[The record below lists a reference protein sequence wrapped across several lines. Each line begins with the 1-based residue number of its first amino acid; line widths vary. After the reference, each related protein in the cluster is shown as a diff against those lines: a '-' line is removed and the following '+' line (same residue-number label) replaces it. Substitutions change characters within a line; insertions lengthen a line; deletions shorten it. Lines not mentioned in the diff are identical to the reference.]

1 MASAFLGGN
10 MAFLKISN
18 TDVSNYIKTLS
29 ISHEPV
35 WNSKAGRTLTAN
47 FVGRVIARK
56 WKIECSTRPLSQ
68 AEIRTITNLLEA
80 ADFFNVEFIPI
91 NATNPITRKFYVNAP
106 STKVYTYSEKL
117 PNVRY
122 ESLSFNIIEQ

>member
-1 MASAFLGGN
+1 
-10 MAFLKISN
+10 MAFLKISGIN
-18 TDVSNYIKTLS
+18 VSDYIKTLS

-35 WNSKAGRTLTAN
+35 WNSKAGRTLTAD

-56 WKIECSTRPLSQ
+56 WKLQCTTRPLSQ
-68 AEIRTITNLLEA
+68 TEMQMITNLLEE
-80 ADFFNVEFIPI
+80 ADFFNVEFIPT
-91 NATNPITRKFYVNAP
+91 NATSAVTKTFYVNAP

-122 ESLSFNIIEQ
+122 ESLSFNIIQQ

>member
-1 MASAFLGGN
+1 
-10 MAFLKISN
+10 MAFLKISG
-18 TDVSNYIKTLS
+18 TDISNCIKS
-29 ISHEPV
+29 ISMSHEPV
-35 WNSKAGRTLTAN
+35 WNSKAGRTLTAD

-56 WKIECSTRPLSQ
+56 WKLQCVTKPLSQ
-68 AEIRTITNLLEA
+68 SEIQKIMNLLEK

-91 NATNPITRKFYVNAP
+91 NATTAITKTFYVNAP
-106 STKVYTYSEKL
+106 STKVYTYSSKL

>member
-1 MASAFLGGN
+1 MSY
-10 MAFLKISN
+10 LKISN
-18 TDVSNYIKTLS
+18 TDLSGYIQTMS

-35 WNSKAGRTLTAN
+35 WNSKAGRTITAN

-56 WKIECSTRPLSQ
+56 WKLQCTTRPLSQ
-68 AEIRTITNLLEA
+68 TEMNKITSLLES
-80 ADFFNVEFIPI
+80 ADFFNVEFIPL
-91 NATNPITRKFYVNAP
+91 NATTATTKTFYVNAP
-106 STKVYTYSEKL
+106 STKIYTYSDKL

>member
-1 MASAFLGGN
+1 MSY
-10 MAFLKISN
+10 LKISN
-18 TDVSNYIKTLS
+18 TDLSGYIKSIS

-35 WNSKAGRTLTAN
+35 WNSKAGRTLTAD

-56 WKIECSTRPLSQ
+56 WKLQCTTRPLSQ
-68 AEIRTITNLLEA
+68 TEMNKITSLLES
-80 ADFFNVEFIPI
+80 ADFFNVEFIPL
-91 NATNPITRKFYVNAP
+91 NATTATTKTFYVNAP
-106 STKVYTYSEKL
+106 STKIYTYSDKL

>member
-1 MASAFLGGN
+1 
-10 MAFLKISN
+10 MAFMKISDI
-18 TDVSNYIKTLS
+18 DVSDYIKTLS

-35 WNSKAGRTLTAN
+35 WNTKAGRTLTAD

-56 WKIECSTRPLSQ
+56 WKLQCTTRPLSQ
-68 AEIRTITNLLEA
+68 TEMQMLMNLLER
-80 ADFFNVEFIPI
+80 ADFFNVEFIPT
-91 NATNPITRKFYVNAP
+91 NATVPITRPFYVNAP

>member
-1 MASAFLGGN
+1 
-10 MAFLKISN
+10 MAFMKISDI
-18 TDVSNYIKTLS
+18 DVSDYIKTLS

-35 WNSKAGRTLTAN
+35 WNTKAGRTLTAD

-56 WKIECSTRPLSQ
+56 WKLQCTTRPLSQ
-68 AEIRTITNLLEA
+68 VEMQTITNLLEK
-80 ADFFNVEFIPI
+80 ADFFNVEFIPT
-91 NATNPITRKFYVNAP
+91 NATSAVTKTFYVNAP
-106 STKVYTYSEKL
+106 STKVYTYSEEL

>member
-1 MASAFLGGN
+1 
-10 MAFLKISN
+10 MAFMKISG
-18 TDVSNYIKTLS
+18 TDVSGYINTLS

-35 WNSKAGRTLTAN
+35 WNSKAGRTLTAD

-56 WKIECSTRPLSQ
+56 WKLQCTTRPLSQ
-68 AEIRTITNLLEA
+68 TEMKMITNLLEK
-80 ADFFNVEFIPI
+80 ADFFNVEFIPT
-91 NATNPITRKFYVNAP
+91 NATSAVTKTFYVNAP
-106 STKVYTYSEKL
+106 STKVYTYSAEL

>member
-1 MASAFLGGN
+1 
-10 MAFLKISN
+10 MAFMKISDI
-18 TDVSNYIKTLS
+18 DVSDYIKTLS

-35 WNSKAGRTLTAN
+35 WNTKAGRTLTDD

-56 WKIECSTRPLSQ
+56 WKLQCTTRPLSQ
-68 AEIRTITNLLEA
+68 VEMQMITNLLEG
-80 ADFFNVEFIPI
+80 ADFFDVEFIPK
-91 NATNPITRKFYVNAP
+91 NETNSITRTFYVNAP

>member
-1 MASAFLGGN
+1 
-10 MAFLKISN
+10 MAFMKISDI
-18 TDVSNYIKTLS
+18 DVSDYIKTLS

-35 WNSKAGRTLTAN
+35 WNTKAGRTLTAD

-56 WKIECSTRPLSQ
+56 WKLQCTTRPLSQ
-68 AEIRTITNLLEA
+68 VEMQTITNLLEG
-80 ADFFNVEFIPI
+80 ADFFNVEFIP
-91 NATNPITRKFYVNAP
+91 TNETNSITRTFYVNAP